1 MNGKFLNNM
10 KISSIEMYP
19 IRLPFLRAHKIA
31 LGSADGRDVL
41 VVRIEA
47 NNGLIGLGEAIAH
60 PGFTGETLGA
70 LKAGVSGLTECIL
83 GENPLNMNKIH
94 ALMDRKM
101 YANYGA
107 KGAVEMALFDVLGR
121 GFDTPVYNLL
131 GGISVDRF
139 PLSRSASNSDTEKD
153 IAEVREYLDEGYRII
168 KIKVGVLNVHED
180 VERVKAIRD
189 AVGTGISLR
198 ADANQGWD
206 VPTALKFIRGVEDC
220 GLEFIEQPLPKW
232 DLDGMAHLRSKS
244 LTPILADESAAT
256 EHDVMEIIRKK
267 AADFISIKIVKSG
280 GILAARRIAALANC
294 AGIKCYLGSQ
304 VETSIGTTAGLHYA
318 LSANCFDYGG
328 EIYGPAF
335 WQKDITKRSIKI
347 LGGDIYPSQEPGF
360 GVELDFETIRE
371 FAVECK

>member
-1 MNGKFLNNM
+1 MDGIFLNNM
-10 KISSIEMYP
+10 KISSIEMFP
-19 IRLPFLRAHKIA
+19 IRLPFLRPHKIA

-41 VVRIEA
+41 VVRIET
-47 NNGLIGLGEAIAH
+47 NNGLVGLGEAIAH

-70 LKAGVSGLTECIL
+70 LKAGVNGLAECIL

-94 ALMDRKM
+94 ALMDQKM

-107 KGAVEMALFDVLGR
+107 KGAIEMALFDVLGR

-153 IAEVREYLDEGYRII
+153 IAEVREYLSDGYRII
-168 KIKVGVLNVHED
+168 KIKVGVLNVYED

-256 EHDVMEIIRKK
+256 EHDVMEIIKKK

-294 AGIKCYLGSQ
+294 AGIRCYLGSQ

-335 WQKDITKRSIKI
+335 WQKDITKRSVKI
-347 LGGDIYPSQEPGF
+347 LGGDIYPSQEPGL

>member
-41 VVRIEA
+41 VVRIET

-206 VPTALKFIRGVEDC
+206 VPTALKFIRGVKDC

-280 GILAARRIAALANC
+280 GILAARRIAAIANC

-335 WQKDITKRSIKI
+335 WQKDITKRSMKI